1 MKAYK
6 LIVQDIFGNE
16 YPEVVYAGNKK
27 EAENIARHNPLNASV
42 IAINRTSENQRP

>member
-16 YPEVVYAGNKK
+16 YPEVVYAGDKK
-27 EAENIARHNPLNASV
+27 AAENIVMHNPLNASV
-42 IAINRTSENQRP
+42 IAINRTSENRKL